1 MQKEENSL
9 MNKEQK
15 EKELQ
20 AKEEQNESLADSKK
34 IDLYINNNGEEEQG
48 ISIMNVFST
57 LGKRFHIYVF
67 VMIVGLLAGLLV
79 PTLMYT
85 FKDKSESAVA
95 VIGLDYANAEEGQAP
110 DGSDLNISYLKSSYI
125 VQNALDNVTLS
136 KEVSTAQVQNNLKI
150 IGILTDETRQ
160 KLDIIEELKEAK
172 NNQYATYLAEFEVK
186 YRAQYIISLKNG
198 FSSGDKKVRLSTDD
212 LSHLLSA
219 ITSAYNDYFI
229 ETYQD
234 IDMPTDAIA
243 AMNPDLLDYLEIL
256 DNASAFLTSLAEYC
270 DNRSNLLPSFR
281 SSMGLSFSELSG
293 TIKTLRDANINDIY
307 ANIFL
312 NNVCKD
318 KYLLLN
324 SYYSRKQ
331 AITSELSTLADT
343 ISKVKDAID
352 NYNPDQTTIQIPG
365 GGSMGPFPSNSD
377 YYNALV
383 LQYSDLQ
390 AKKTSLEREQA
401 VLDYRIAQLEGGDA
415 TPEQKAQV
423 EAAVNDVL
431 DRANDIYALVNK
443 SAKELLNSNA
453 YQNRYMHYVTTSES
467 ESFKDSLKSFLIGA
481 GLGLGLAVVAWV
493 ADAFIIEFK
502 NVKKVNEMKEAE

>member
-1 MQKEENSL
+1 
-9 MNKEQK
+9 MNKE

-20 AKEEQNESLADSKK
+20 AKQEQNESLADSKK

-95 VIGLDYANAEEGQAP
+95 VIGLDYANAEDGQAP
-110 DGSDLNISYLKSSYI
+110 DGSNLAISYIKSSYI

-136 KEVSTAQVQNNLKI
+136 KEVSTAQVQNNIKI
-150 IGILTDETRQ
+150 TGILTDETRQ

-172 NNQYATYLAEFEVK
+172 NNQYATYLAEFQVK
-186 YRAQYIISLKNG
+186 YRAQYIVSLKNG
-198 FSSGDKKVRLSTDD
+198 FSTGSSSKKVRLSTDD

-219 ITSAYNDYFI
+219 VTTAYNDYFI

-234 IDMPTDAIA
+234 IDLPTDAIA
-243 AMNPDLLDYLEIL
+243 AMNVDLLDYLEIL
-256 DNASAFLTSLAEYC
+256 DNTSAFLTSLAAYC
-270 DNRSNLLPSFR
+270 DNRATLLPNFR
-281 SSMGLSFSELSG
+281 SSIGLSFSELSA
-293 TIKTLRDANINDIY
+293 TISTLRDANINDIY

-318 KYLLLN
+318 KYLLLS

-331 AITSELSTLADT
+331 AIVSELSTLNET
-343 ISKVKDAID
+343 ITKVKDAID

-365 GGSMGPFPSNSD
+365 GGSMGPYPSNSD
-377 YYNALV
+377 YYNSLV
-383 LQYSDLQ
+383 LQYTDLQ
-390 AKKTSLEREQA
+390 SRKTSLEQEQA

-415 TPEQKAQV
+415 TAEQKAAV
-423 EAAVNDVL
+423 ETAVNAVLERASDV
-431 DRANDIYALVNK
+431 YSLVNK
-443 SAKELLNSNA
+443 SAKELVNSNA
-453 YQNRYMHYVTTSES
+453 YQNRYMHYVITSES
-467 ESFKDSLKSFLIGA
+467 ESFKDSLKLFLVGA
-481 GLGLGLAVVAWV
+481 GVGLGLAVVIWV

-502 NVKKVNEMKEAE
+502 NVKKANEMKEAE

>member
-1 MQKEENSL
+1 
-9 MNKEQK
+9 MNKE

-20 AKEEQNESLADSKK
+20 AKQEQNESLADSKK

-95 VIGLDYANAEEGQAP
+95 VIGLDYANAEDGQAP
-110 DGSDLNISYLKSSYI
+110 DGSNLAISYIKSSYI

-136 KEVSTAQVQNNLKI
+136 KEVSTAQVQNNIKI
-150 IGILTDETRQ
+150 TGILTDETRQ

-172 NNQYATYLAEFEVK
+172 NNQYATYLAEFQVK
-186 YRAQYIISLKNG
+186 YRAQYIVSLKNG
-198 FSSGDKKVRLSTDD
+198 FSTGSSSKKVRLSTDD

-219 ITSAYNDYFI
+219 VTSAYNDYFI

-234 IDMPTDAIA
+234 VDLPTDAIA
-243 AMNPDLLDYLEIL
+243 AMNVDLLDYLEIL
-256 DNASAFLTSLAEYC
+256 DNTSAFLTSLAAYC
-270 DNRSNLLPSFR
+270 DNRATLLPNFR
-281 SSMGLSFSELSG
+281 SSIGLSFSELSA
-293 TIKTLRDANINDIY
+293 TISTLRDANINDIY

-331 AITSELSTLADT
+331 AIVSELSTLNET
-343 ISKVKDAID
+343 ITKVKDAID

-365 GGSMGPFPSNSD
+365 GGSMGPYPSNSD
-377 YYNALV
+377 YYNSLV
-383 LQYSDLQ
+383 LQYTDLQ
-390 AKKTSLEREQA
+390 SRKTSLEQEQA

-415 TPEQKAQV
+415 TAEQKAAV
-423 EAAVNDVL
+423 ETAVNAVLERASDV
-431 DRANDIYALVNK
+431 YSLVNK
-443 SAKELLNSNA
+443 SAKELVNSNA
-453 YQNRYMHYVTTSES
+453 YQNRYMHYVITSES
-467 ESFKDSLKSFLIGA
+467 ESLKDSLKLFLVGA
-481 GLGLGLAVVAWV
+481 GVGLGLAVVIWV
-493 ADAFIIEFK
+493 ADSFIIEFK
-502 NVKKVNEMKEAE
+502 NVKKANEMKEAE

>member
-1 MQKEENSL
+1 
-9 MNKEQK
+9 MNKE

-20 AKEEQNESLADSKK
+20 AKQEQNESLADSKK
-34 IDLYINNNGEEEQG
+34 IDLYINNNGEGEQG

-110 DGSDLNISYLKSSYI
+110 DGSDLDISYLKSSYI

-136 KEVSTAQVQNNLKI
+136 KEVSTAQVQNNIKI

-172 NNQYATYLAEFEVK
+172 NSQYATQLAEFEVK

-198 FSSGDKKVRLSTDD
+198 FSTGSNSKKVTLSTQD

-219 ITSAYNDYFI
+219 VTSAYNDYFI

-234 IDMPTDAIA
+234 IDVPADAIA

-256 DNASAFLTSLAEYC
+256 DNASAFLTSLAGYC
-270 DNRSNLLPSFR
+270 DNRATLLPNFR
-281 SSMGLSFSELSG
+281 SSMGLSFSELSA

-331 AITSELSTLADT
+331 AIVSELSTLNDT
-343 ISKVKDAID
+343 IAKTKDAID
-352 NYNPDQTTIQIPG
+352 NYDPDQTTIQIPG
-365 GGSMGPFPSNSD
+365 GGSVGPFPSNSD

-390 AKKTSLEREQA
+390 AKKTSLEQEQA
-401 VLDYRIAQLEGGDA
+401 VLDYRISQLEGGDA

-423 EAAVNDVL
+423 ETAVNDVL
-431 DRANDIYALVNK
+431 DRANDIYALVNR

-453 YQNRYMHYVTTSES
+453 YQNRYMHYVITSES
-467 ESFKDSLKSFLIGA
+467 ESFKDNLKSFLIGA
-481 GLGLGLAVVAWV
+481 GLGLGLALVVWV

-502 NVKKVNEMKEAE
+502 NMKKANEMKEAE

>member
-1 MQKEENSL
+1 

-67 VMIVGLLAGLLV
+67 VMIIGLLAGLLV

-95 VIGLDYANAEEGQAP
+95 VIGLDYANAEDGQAP
-110 DGSDLNISYLKSSYI
+110 DGSNLAISYIKSSYI

-136 KEVSTAQVQNNLKI
+136 KEVSTAQVQNNIKVT
-150 IGILTDETRQ
+150 GILTDETRQ

-172 NNQYATYLAEFEVK
+172 NNQYATYLAEFQVK
-186 YRAQYIISLKNG
+186 YRAQYIVSLKNG
-198 FSSGDKKVRLSTDD
+198 FANGNKKVRLSADD

-219 ITSAYNDYFI
+219 VTSAYNDYFI

-234 IDMPTDAIA
+234 IDLPTDAIA
-243 AMNPDLLDYLEIL
+243 AMNVDLLDYLDIL
-256 DNASAFLTSLAEYC
+256 DNTSAFLTSLAAYC
-270 DNRSNLLPSFR
+270 DNRATLLPNFR
-281 SSMGLSFSELSG
+281 SSIGLSFSELSA
-293 TIKTLRDANINDIY
+293 TIQTLRDANINGIY

-324 SYYSRKQ
+324 SYYSRRQ
-331 AITSELSTLADT
+331 AIVSELSTLTDT
-343 ISKVKDAID
+343 IDKVKDAID

-365 GGSMGPFPSNSD
+365 GGSMGPYPSNSD
-377 YYNALV
+377 YYNSLV

-390 AKKTSLEREQA
+390 ARKTSLEQEQA

-415 TPEQKAQV
+415 TAEQKATV
-423 EAAVNDVL
+423 EAAVNAVL
-431 DRANDIYALVNK
+431 SRASEIYVLTNK

-453 YQNRYMHYVTTSES
+453 YQNRYMHYVITSES
-467 ESFKDSLKSFLIGA
+467 ESFKDNLKLFMIGA
-481 GLGLGLAVVAWV
+481 AAGVGLAVVIWV

-502 NVKKVNEMKEAE
+502 NVKKANEMKEAE